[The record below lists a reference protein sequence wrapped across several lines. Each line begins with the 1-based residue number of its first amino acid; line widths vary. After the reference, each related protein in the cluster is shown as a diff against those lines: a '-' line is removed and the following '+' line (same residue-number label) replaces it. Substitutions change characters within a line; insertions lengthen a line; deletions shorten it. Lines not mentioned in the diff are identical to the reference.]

1 VLGPTRGKGLA
12 ICRQHHRMNV
22 KEHQAII
29 FASRLNNWPLM
40 KFKGNGDWLSLKA
53 LKQVRDPR
61 LNHFWLVIQDRKFS
75 FVTARHLQTD
85 IMFGIS
91 PVKPYKSRK
100 LMRCY
105 TGHVSLQSIM
115 RASVR
120 DMPSCVGRKRYR
132 EPVRR
137 QALRIR

>member
-1 VLGPTRGKGLA
+1 M
-12 ICRQHHRMNV
+12 C
-22 KEHQAII
+22 
-29 FASRLNNWPLM
+29 
-40 KFKGNGDWLSLKA
+40 KGNGDWLSLKA
-53 LKQVRDPR
+53 LKQARDPR
-61 LNHFWLVIQDRKFS
+61 INHFWLVIQDRKFS
-75 FVTARHLQTD
+75 CVTVRHLQTD

-91 PVKPYKSRK
+91 PVKTYKSCK

-115 RASVR
+115 RESVR
-120 DMPSCVGRKRYR
+120 DMHSCVGRKRYR